1 MLTDLCLI
9 GQECHF
15 FIRKEAQNYKE
26 GREQNIQ
33 VSKKFIFT
41 VLSQK
46 YIQICPGYSLK
57 KKRAVIHLRIKVQIL
72 LLCRKIN
79 NILFSAI

>member
-9 GQECHF
+9 GQECHS

-46 YIQICPGYSLK
+46 YI
-57 KKRAVIHLRIKVQIL
+57 
-72 LLCRKIN
+72 KIVL
-79 NILFSAI
+79 NILF